1 MTPPDPAQE
10 ATAQEATAGD
20 PPAPDPTASGTGD
33 PGHDGTDPGG
43 PGAPGTTG
51 PGTPGTA
58 PTSDNRFLLWL
69 RSLDLARRPGWVGG
83 VCSGIADRLG
93 IDPLIVRGVFV
104 VVAVLGGPA
113 FLFYAAA
120 WLLLPDEDGVL
131 PVEELLAGRLTRV
144 HAGIGALVL
153 ASMLPVAQGFWSL
166 GGAYTG
172 ATPWAP
178 ATGRA
183 LWTVVVLAL
192 IVVFVVWIARRSGRT
207 DATTPPYGTPPG
219 PGASTADHPAPT
231 GEPVGTAPLLPPQ
244 RPAEARPSAPEDVAQ
259 WRERQDEWKAEREA
273 FRAQQTATA
282 RETARVRAEESRR
295 QAALITAAR
304 LERRRLH
311 REANPRLRPSATLLV
326 LGLAA
331 VTGAIASLTA
341 TGSTAV
347 VVGFAVATL
356 VLALAIV
363 VAGLLRRRAALL
375 IAVSVITVLTAAT
388 ASLLP
393 PDRQL
398 LPSLSSYGLSSATPG
413 RYAMAA
419 GDVQITIDPSLG
431 EPGGVI
437 DVWQGAG
444 TVTVVPL
451 ESAAVRLEAS
461 TANGYYW
468 LTTAFADGDVGSD
481 PEDVVYSRDGASWTQ
496 TFGDP
501 DAEPFV
507 VRIAQGR
514 GGVTVYDRSA
524 EGTPSG
530 TALDPDGT
538 APDQDGTATAEPTPG
553 ATPADPQA
561 GTDPGGS
568 TETGT
573 TTPTDSTTPTEAG
586 R

>member
-1 MTPPDPAQE
+1 MTAASTTPPDPAQ
-10 ATAQEATAGD
+10 QTAGD
-20 PPAPDPTASGTGD
+20 PPPPDPTA
-33 PGHDGTDPGG
+33 PGHGAAG
-43 PGAPGTTG
+43 PGAPEA
-51 PGTPGTA
+51 TA
-58 PTSDNRFLLWL
+58 PGAPSDNRFLLWL

-83 VCSGIADRLG
+83 VCAGVADRLG

-131 PVEELLAGRLTRV
+131 PVEELLRGRLTRV

-172 ATPWAP
+172 AAPWAP

-183 LWTVVVLAL
+183 LWTVVVLVL
-192 IVVFVVWIARRSGRT
+192 IVLFVVWIARRAGRA
-207 DATTPPYGTPPG
+207 DRTPPAHPAPG
-219 PGASTADHPAPT
+219 GAAHPAPT
-231 GEPVGTAPLLPPQ
+231 GDPASAAPLLPPQ
-244 RPAEARPSAPEDVAQ
+244 RPTEARPSTPEDVAL
-259 WRERQDEWKAEREA
+259 WRERQEEWKAEREA
-273 FRAQQTATA
+273 FRAQESATA
-282 RETARVRAEESRR
+282 RETARARAEESRLR
-295 QAALITAAR
+295 AHAITAAR

-311 REANPRLRPSATLLV
+311 REANPRLRRSVTLLV

-331 VTGAIASLTA
+331 VAGAIASLTA
-341 TGSTAV
+341 TGATAT

-356 VLALAIV
+356 VLALAIIA
-363 VAGLLRRRAALL
+363 AGLLRRRAVLL
-375 IAVSVITVLTAAT
+375 IAVSVVTVLTAST
-388 ASLLP
+388 ASLVP
-393 PDRQL
+393 PERQL
-398 LPSLSSYGLSSATPG
+398 LPSLTSYGLSNARPG
-413 RYAMAA
+413 SFAMPA
-419 GDVQITIDPSLG
+419 GDLQISIDPALG
-431 EPGGVI
+431 NPGDVI

-444 TVTVVPL
+444 NITVVPL
-451 ESAAVRLEAS
+451 EGAAVRLEAS

-468 LTTAFADGDVGSD
+468 LTTAYTDGDVGSE
-481 PEDVVYSRDGASWTQ
+481 PENVEYSRDGATWTQ

-524 EGTPSG
+524 EDSTSG
-530 TALDPDGT
+530 AALDPDGT
-538 APDQDGTATAEPTPG
+538 AAAEPTPG
-553 ATPADPQA
+553 ATA
-561 GTDPGGS
+561 GTDPDGS
-568 TETGT
+568 TT
-573 TTPTDSTTPTEAG
+573 TDTTTPTEAG